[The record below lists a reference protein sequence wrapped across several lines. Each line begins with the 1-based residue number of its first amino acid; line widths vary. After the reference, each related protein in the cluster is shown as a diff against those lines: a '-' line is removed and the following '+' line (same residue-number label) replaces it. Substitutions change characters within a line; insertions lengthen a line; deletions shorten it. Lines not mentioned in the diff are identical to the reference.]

1 MTQNETTVDLGRLR
15 VSAALA
21 SAQTAMERSFERNV
35 VATSEEDGTTLDLL
49 LRLASTPGHRM
60 RAVELCRQLML
71 SPSHISR
78 RVDRAQSRGLVVRE
92 PDPEDR
98 RAAQVVATDKG
109 LAIVDTYVPK
119 LEAVVHAV
127 VEQTMTEAEADMLVE
142 LLNRVEFAARD
153 YSCPAGA

>member
-1 MTQNETTVDLGRLR
+1 MTQNEVTVDLGRLR

-35 VATSEEDGTTLDLL
+35 VAMSEEDGTTLDLL

-78 RVDRAQSRGLVVRE
+78 RVDRAESRGLVVRE

-109 LAIVDTYVPK
+109 LAIVDAYVPK

-127 VEQTMTEAEADMLVE
+127 VEQTMTEAEADILVE
-142 LLNRVEFAARD
+142 LLNRVELAARD

>member
-35 VATSEEDGTTLDLL
+35 VALSDEDGTTLDLL

-60 RAVELCRQLML
+60 RAVELCKQLML

-78 RVDRAQSRGLVVRE
+78 RIDRAKSRGLVVRE

-98 RAAQVVATDKG
+98 RASQVVATSKG
-109 LAIVDTYVPK
+109 LAIVDVYVPK

-127 VEQTMTEAEADMLVE
+127 VEQTMTEAEADTLVE

-153 YSCPAGA
+153 YSCPADT